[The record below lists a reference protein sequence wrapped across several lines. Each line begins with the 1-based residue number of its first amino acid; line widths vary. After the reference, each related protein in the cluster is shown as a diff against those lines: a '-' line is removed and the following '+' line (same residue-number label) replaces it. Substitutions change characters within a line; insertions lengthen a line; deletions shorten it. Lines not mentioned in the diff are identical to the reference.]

1 MKTILKQMDDN
12 PVQKLKA
19 ILKQMYGDQHPFS
32 SGDSQFLRMH
42 RSKDFSDSDR
52 RLSVSEDWIQTYH
65 STDFNMALDGG
76 SRQHREI
83 SPYELA
89 LLVWRLLDVESTIS
103 QDTLL
108 NLATNAITKEDE
120 EFSARPKGNKVDDAS
135 KVASSSD
142 DALKIASSSP
152 DTLDKVDDEDDLLYE
167 RFAESYKDRSSAL
180 YTILSDLE
188 VAANQEVDIDSKKKK
203 GLKELS
209 NYRSHRAVSRMVFP
223 GLSYLLYVVFAT
235 LMAILMTNG
244 LFDEPTKFTHAVVNE
259 LGWENPQ
266 RSINA
271 IASFSD
277 LTTWWGVLAG
287 FLWESSPMARPFGEK
302 IARWAIVYI
311 CMH

>member
-1 MKTILKQMDDN
+1 
-12 PVQKLKA
+12 
-19 ILKQMYGDQHPFS
+19 
-32 SGDSQFLRMH
+32 
-42 RSKDFSDSDR
+42 
-52 RLSVSEDWIQTYH
+52 
-65 STDFNMALDGG
+65 LDGG

-120 EFSARPKGNKVDDAS
+120 EFSARPTDNKV
-135 KVASSSD
+135 
-142 DALKIASSSP
+142 SP
-152 DTLDKVDDEDDLLYE
+152 DTLDNVDDEDDLLYE

-188 VAANQEVDIDSKKKK
+188 VAADKEIDIDSKKKK

-223 GLSYLLYVVFAT
+223 GLSYLLYVFFAT

-259 LGWENPQ
+259 LGWGNPQ
-266 RSINA
+266 RPINA

-277 LTTWWGVLAG
+277 LTAWWGVLAG

-302 IARWAIVYI
+302 IARRAIVYI

>member
-1 MKTILKQMDDN
+1 
-12 PVQKLKA
+12 
-19 ILKQMYGDQHPFS
+19 
-32 SGDSQFLRMH
+32 MH
-42 RSKDFSDSDR
+42 
-52 RLSVSEDWIQTYH
+52 L
-65 STDFNMALDGG
+65 N
-76 SRQHREI
+76 I

-89 LLVWRLLDVESTIS
+89 LLVWRLLEVETSFS
-103 QDTLL
+103 QEVLH
-108 NLATNAITKEDE
+108 NLATNT
-120 EFSARPKGNKVDDAS
+120 
-135 KVASSSD
+135 SD
-142 DALKIASSSP
+142 DKKKGKESVVNKQKKEIGSKNGLCSQICLRLNRLHPESSKPALSNDSIYE
-152 DTLDKVDDEDDLLYE
+152 DEDDESLH
-167 RFAESYKDRSSAL
+167 FAESYKDRSSAL

-188 VAANQEVDIDSKKKK
+188 VAANQEVGIDSKKKK

-223 GLSYLLYVVFAT
+223 GLSYLLYVFFAT

-277 LTTWWGVLAG
+277 LTAWWGVLAG